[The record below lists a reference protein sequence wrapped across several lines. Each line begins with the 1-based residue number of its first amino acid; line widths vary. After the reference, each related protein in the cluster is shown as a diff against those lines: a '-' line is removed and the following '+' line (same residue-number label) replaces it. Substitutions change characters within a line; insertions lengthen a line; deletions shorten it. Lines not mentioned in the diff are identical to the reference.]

1 MRLDRFLKNTR
12 LEKRRAVAKRDAD
25 SGRILLN
32 GRPAKPGKD
41 VRPGDVLT
49 VVAEEPDGG
58 ASEIVYEVLA
68 LPEHPVQK
76 GQEPLYYKRKY
87 EG

>member
-1 MRLDRFLKNTR
+1 MRLDKFLKNCR

-25 SGRILLN
+25 SGRIMLN

-41 VRPGDVLT
+41 VHPGDVLT
-49 VVAEEPDGG
+49 VVAEDPDGG
-58 ASEIVYEVLA
+58 EREIAYEVLA

-76 GQEPLYYKRKY
+76 GQESLYYKRR
-87 EG
+87 

>member
-1 MRLDRFLKNTR
+1 M
-12 LEKRRAVAKRDAD
+12 AKRDAD

-32 GRPAKPGKD
+32 GRPAKPGKE
-41 VRPGDVLT
+41 VRPGDVLR

-58 ASEIVYEVLA
+58 EREIAYQVLA

-76 GQEPLYYKRKY
+76 GQESLYYKKV
-87 EG
+87 